1 MALQYAIGRQ
11 RTCHD
16 PNAENPEWMQA
27 LWKVRRMVT
36 RKGYLYQR
44 VQTII
49 LSIDQHAESA
59 TGNREYL
66 WPGRDV
72 TR

>member
-1 MALQYAIGRQ
+1 
-11 RTCHD
+11 
-16 PNAENPEWMQA
+16 
-27 LWKVRRMVT
+27 MVT